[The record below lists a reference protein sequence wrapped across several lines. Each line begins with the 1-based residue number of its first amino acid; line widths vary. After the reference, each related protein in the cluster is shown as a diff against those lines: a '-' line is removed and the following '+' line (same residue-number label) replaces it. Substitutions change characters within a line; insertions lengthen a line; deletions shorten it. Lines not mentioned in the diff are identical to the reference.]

1 MKFIKNMLDNM
12 RPKFEEGGKLHAF
25 HSLFDAM
32 DTFFYTPEQTTVS
45 GCHIRD
51 AVDNKRTM
59 FTVIIALIPA
69 LLFGMYNIGYQHYLS
84 LGQVSCYCDN
94 FWGNLGYG
102 FLKILPMLL
111 VSYIVGL
118 GIECIFAQIR
128 KHEVSEGYFV
138 TGMLIPLICPP
149 DVPLWQLA
157 IAVAFA
163 VIIGKEVFGGTGYN
177 FLNPALVARA
187 FLFFSYPSQMS
198 GDTVWIAEQ
207 GDAISGATPLGEM
220 LAGGVT
226 PHASVLD
233 MFLGFIPGSVG
244 ETSVIAI
251 LIGAVI
257 LLVMGIASWRIML
270 SIFAG
275 GAAMGLVFNMIGAN
289 PYMEMPF
296 YYHFLIGGFMF
307 GAVFMATDPVTAAQ
321 TNTGKYIYGA
331 LIGIMAVLIRVLNP
345 AYPEGMMLSILLLN
359 VFAPLIDYYV
369 VDANIRRRAKRAK
382 LLVKNNQ

>member
-220 LAGGVT
+220 LAGGVM
-226 PHASVLD
+226 PHASELD

-257 LLVMGIASWRIML
+257 LLVTGIASWRIML